1 MKAATKDEAGKWCS
15 QEAVGLRFTREG
27 LLTYGGTAHKFFIT
41 APEEHREIL
50 VLARHILLFGGEAD
64 FNGGL
69 FWLQRWSIGSPQLVR
84 VGWRILEDIRR
95 AHGELRSLETAPAQF
110 FREDELVEL
119 HAFLIQ
125 AIAFGWLADF
135 IPSGAGFFVH
145 FKTNRQICFTARSA
159 EKLKELRAAFQEWH
173 PTDEDPMVAKM
184 ALIAKSRKAS

>member
-1 MKAATKDEAGKWCS
+1 MKAATKDEARKWCS

-27 LLTYGGTAHKFFIT
+27 LLTYGRTAKHKFFIT

-50 VLARHILLFGGEAD
+50 VLARHILLFRGEAD

-110 FREDELVEL
+110 FREDGVNRKISQSVLAVPSSVICKGPGLEPTPAQV
-119 HAFLIQ
+119 
-125 AIAFGWLADF
+125 FGC
-135 IPSGAGFFVH
+135 P
-145 FKTNRQICFTARSA
+145 KRRT
-159 EKLKELRAAFQEWH
+159 KLR
-173 PTDEDPMVAKM
+173 
-184 ALIAKSRKAS
+184 